1 MENQIELNGYTYV
14 VSGSDTVTV
23 NKENVHDNS
32 NPLQE
37 VVEIAGKQYRLTAIG
52 FIRNCKGISIPSSVT
67 SIGEM
72 SNCSSITIPSSVTSI
87 GEMSYCKNMK
97 IEFPKGITTLNKISG
112 LNGITIPDTVT
123 SIGGLNQCSSITI
136 PSSVTSIGKMW
147 SCSSIT
153 IPSSVTSIGEMWSC
167 SSIIIPSSVTSIG
180 NMTYCKDITI
190 PNTITAITYIRCS
203 QIAIPSSVTTISEV
217 DGNEGTT
224 ILKMKNMTPPSVGKV
239 THMSKD
245 DHLIVPQGAL
255 QTYKSHPGWGKF
267 KNITEDPSLNEA
279 EGTVQQKTATIPV
292 QGGTDE
298 IAMLKKEIE
307 TIKQQLATLEA
318 NYKELATKI
327 K

>member
-1 MENQIELNGYTYV
+1 MENIYIMENQIELNGYTYV

-52 FIRNCKGISIPSSVT
+52 FIRNCKGIS
-67 SIGEM
+67 
-72 SNCSSITIPSSVTSI
+72 
-87 GEMSYCKNMK
+87 
-97 IEFPKGITTLNKISG
+97 
-112 LNGITIPDTVT
+112 
-123 SIGGLNQCSSITI
+123 
-136 PSSVTSIGKMW
+136 
-147 SCSSIT
+147 